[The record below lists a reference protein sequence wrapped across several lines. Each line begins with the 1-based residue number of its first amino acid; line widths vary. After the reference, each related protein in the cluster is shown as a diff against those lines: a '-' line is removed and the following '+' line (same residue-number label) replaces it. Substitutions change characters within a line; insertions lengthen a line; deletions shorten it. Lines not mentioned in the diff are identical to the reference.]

1 MGILLVYWLLMGIL
15 PVLSSVNGCST
26 CFFFL
31 YNIINVQKVYFY
43 NISPTRHQRVV
54 CAHVRININV
64 KNHHLCWEWGGYIN
78 KYNTIKIKIVIR
90 GDSPE
95 FEKTVMYVL
104 RRACGQVRWR
114 WSGKS
119 TVFILIER
127 VIADKSSY

>member
-90 GDSPE
+90 GDKKKNKLSTFLIKYRTPIPNTSH
-95 FEKTVMYVL
+95 K
-104 RRACGQVRWR
+104 QR
-114 WSGKS
+114 WSLTS
-119 TVFILIER
+119 LIILI
-127 VIADKSSY
+127 VSLSYVRY